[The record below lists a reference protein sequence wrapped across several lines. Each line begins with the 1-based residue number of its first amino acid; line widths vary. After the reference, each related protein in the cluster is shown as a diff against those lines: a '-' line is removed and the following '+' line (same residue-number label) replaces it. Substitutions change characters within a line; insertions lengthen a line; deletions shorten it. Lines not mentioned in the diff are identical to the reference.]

1 MSSVLPQW
9 ILRIIWTQ
17 WFHMQAEHYP
27 NTSAQ
32 WLYHHRDFSK
42 HDIIFEFRDCFGK
55 VELVRCNAQEFL
67 TSPWAAPG
75 PQGGTM
81 ACFVQSETETN
92 IDLLDEPWI
101 LGSNFFW
108 AAMLRLDATH
118 RGDRPIPGQSTPY
131 IQFAPQ
137 RIVRNGQKVAGPWDL
152 ELHAHL
158 PPRMQATLRGQP
170 ELLV

>member
-42 HDIIFEFRDCFGK
+42 HDILFEFRDCFGK

-67 TSPWAAPG
+67 TSPWAATG

-81 ACFVQSETETN
+81 ACFVQSATETN

-101 LGSNFFW
+101 LGLVSLIVTRDLTY
-108 AAMLRLDATH
+108 ADT
-118 RGDRPIPGQSTPY
+118 
-131 IQFAPQ
+131 APPS
-137 RIVRNGQKVAGPWDL
+137 RTSSGR
-152 ELHAHL
+152 
-158 PPRMQATLRGQP
+158 RC
-170 ELLV
+170 